1 MAPIARTVLSLW
13 KGELPARLSMAEIA
27 AAVADQHR
35 VSVAEIRGRGRN
47 ARLVAARQRFM
58 AEAYAQGRWSQPTI
72 GRWLDGRDHSTIHH
86 GIAAHRG
93 RAARP

>member
-1 MAPIARTVLSLW
+1 MTPRTVLSLW

-27 AAVADQHR
+27 AVVADRQG
-35 VSVAEIRGRGRN
+35 VSPAEIRGRGRTR
-47 ARLVAARQRFM
+47 RLVVARQAFM

-72 GRWLDGRDHSTIHH
+72 GRWLGGRDHSTIHH
-86 GIAAHRG
+86 GIAAHRE